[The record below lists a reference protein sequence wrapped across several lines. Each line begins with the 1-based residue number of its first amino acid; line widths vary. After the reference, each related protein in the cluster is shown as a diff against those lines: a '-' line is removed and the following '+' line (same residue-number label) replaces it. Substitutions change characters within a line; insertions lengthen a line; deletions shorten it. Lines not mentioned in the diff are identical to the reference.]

1 MLKSLG
7 LIETI
12 GLTTGITAADAAVKS
27 ANVTLVGYEMA
38 KGSGRTVI
46 KVEGDVGAVKAAVDA
61 ACAAALRVGQIAGAK
76 VIARPSESLESMIRN
91 KDTVGYNAK
100 ELIEQKPEKESGFVS
115 EMIKEQEKELEENLE
130 KKFIPEVSIEGIT
143 IPEKPEPAH
152 EVAETDLVNEA
163 AEPEVQEIQEE
174 KPEQKPEENQEEQPK
189 SLPKKNTKKGSK
201 TKR

>member
-91 KDTVGYNAK
+91 KDTIGYYAK
-100 ELIEQKPEKESGFVS
+100 EKEIIEQKPEKEPGFVS
-115 EMIKEQEKELEENLE
+115 EVIKELEE
-130 KKFIPEVSIEGIT
+130 PEET
-143 IPEKPEPAH
+143 ELAH
-152 EVAETDLVNEA
+152 EVAETAVIVEA
-163 AEPEVQEIQEE
+163 AEPDVHVTKEE
-174 KPEQKPEENQEEQPK
+174 KLDEESK
-189 SLPKKNTKKGSK
+189 LVPKKNKKRK
-201 TKR
+201 

>member
-91 KDTVGYNAK
+91 KDTVGYNAEK
-100 ELIEQKPEKESGFVS
+100 RIQQKPEKEPCFES
-115 EMIKEQEKELEENLE
+115 EMIKATEKELEKEVISEALIE
-130 KKFIPEVSIEGIT
+130 DITVPEE
-143 IPEKPEPAH
+143 PEPAH
-152 EVAETDLVNEA
+152 EVAETDVVNEA

-174 KPEQKPEENQEEQPK
+174 KPEENREEKAK

-201 TKR
+201 TKK

>member
-100 ELIEQKPEKESGFVS
+100 EIIEQKPEQESCFES
-115 EMIKEQEKELEENLE
+115 AIKAECEIKLDI
-130 KKFIPEVSIEGIT
+130 IPELSTENMET
-143 IPEKPEPAH
+143 PKQPELAH
-152 EVAETDLVNEA
+152 EVAEREAVNETEVVNEA
-163 AEPEVQEIQEE
+163 AEPEVQVIQEE
-174 KPEQKPEENQEEQPK
+174 KPEENLEEKSK

>member
-100 ELIEQKPEKESGFVS
+100 EIIEQKPEKEPGFVS
-115 EMIKEQEKELEENLE
+115 EMIKEPEEKLEEE
-130 KKFIPEVSIEGIT
+130 FIPEASIEDIT
-143 IPEKPEPAH
+143 IPEEPELAH
-152 EVAETDLVNEA
+152 EVAETDVIVEA
-163 AEPEVQEIQEE
+163 AEPDVQEIQEE
-174 KPEQKPEENQEEQPK
+174 KPEENREEKAK

-201 TKR
+201 TKK

>member
-100 ELIEQKPEKESGFVS
+100 ELIEQKPEKEPGFVS
-115 EMIKEQEKELEENLE
+115 EMIKEPEEKLEEE
-130 KKFIPEVSIEGIT
+130 FIPEALIEDIT
-143 IPEKPEPAH
+143 IPEEPELAH
-152 EVAETDLVNEA
+152 EVAETDVIVEV
-163 AEPEVQEIQEE
+163 AEPDVQEIPEE
-174 KPEQKPEENQEEQPK
+174 KPEENREEKAK

-201 TKR
+201 TKK